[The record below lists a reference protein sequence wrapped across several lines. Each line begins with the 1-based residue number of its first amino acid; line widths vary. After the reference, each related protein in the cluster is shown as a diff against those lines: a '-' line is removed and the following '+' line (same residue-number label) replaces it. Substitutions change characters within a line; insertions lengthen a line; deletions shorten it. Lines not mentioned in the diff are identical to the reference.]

1 MENGAWHMTPLL
13 PLDTWRQEIGLN
25 PWLFWGLGGG
35 PIVDNSKCSGLLREY
50 SWQGSDT
57 AGRDDLR
64 RAIERAEEKLFS
76 YLGYRVAPQYVET
89 EPLPWPRWDDT
100 SQVRYR
106 NMDATGRRV
115 AMMAPEFH
123 IQAMGIEQL
132 DLIGT
137 ATVAGLDLVYSDEFT
152 SGIHDTFTITMPTT
166 VTDPTELAVY
176 FSIGDRFDDTAV
188 GDRWRIEP
196 VQVSITAGV
205 ATIVGRRWLV
215 VKPILY
221 ESPVLNALLPNVA
234 TNFVTSLDVYR
245 RTTNGNGNTV
255 TTAQAT
261 LVYESSDC
269 GGWGA
274 GWCIGSLNGSTD
286 PGTVGEV
293 IGRAGIRDR
302 TFGFITPAVATYNT
316 TTGLWSSMSACNCY
330 AEPDRVKLRYLAG
343 YPLERGRM
351 AQRWQQV
358 VTMLAAAE
366 VKRRIVACRE
376 TNERLHDLQMDMA
389 LQATETERYQRSPE
403 DLNNP
408 FGTRLGHIQSWKMA
422 KDHILRRGF
431 IA

>member
-1 MENGAWHMTPLL
+1 MNLL
-13 PLDTWRQEIGLN
+13 PLDIWRADIGLE
-25 PWLFWGLGGG
+25 PWKFWGCAGG
-35 PIVDNSKCSGLLREY
+35 PIADTSKCSGLLREY

-64 RAIERAEEKLFS
+64 KAIERAEEKLFT
-76 YLGYRVAPQYVET
+76 YLGYRVAPQYVAT
-89 EPLPWPRWDDT
+89 EPLPWPRWEDA
-100 SQVRYR
+100 SQARYR

-132 DLIGT
+132 TLIGS
-137 ATVAGLDLVYSDEFT
+137 ATVGGGTLVYSDAFGT
-152 SGIHDTFTITMPTT
+152 GMNDTFTITMPTS
-166 VTDPTELAVY
+166 VTDPAEIAVY

-196 VQVSITAGV
+196 IQVSIAAGI

-215 VKPILY
+215 VRPILY
-221 ESPVLNALLPNVA
+221 QAPTLNAINPTLA
-234 TNFVTSLDVYR
+234 GNFVTSLDVYSR
-245 RTTNGNGNTV
+245 ATNGNGLTIA
-255 TTAQAT
+255 TCQAV
-261 LVYESSDC
+261 LDYESSDC

-274 GWCIGSLNGSTD
+274 GFCAGPLAGSTD
-286 PGTVGEV
+286 PGTTGQV
-293 IGRAGIRDR
+293 IARAGIRDR
-302 TFGFITPAVATYNT
+302 TLGLITPAAAAYNA
-316 TTGLWSSMSACNCY
+316 TTGQWVSASTCNCY
-330 AEPDRVKLRYLAG
+330 AEPDRVILRYLAG

-351 AQRWQQV
+351 AQRWQQI

-389 LQATETERYQRSPE
+389 LQSTQTERYQRTTE
-403 DLNNP
+403 DLNSP

-422 KDHILRRGF
+422 KEHILRRGYS
-431 IA
+431 A